1 MSAYVCG
8 NKHKKDKGM
17 SIQPKSDNFRR
28 AFKWVAEERKFS
40 PGKEVKTLVEEA
52 SLKFN
57 LSPKEA
63 EFLIRT
69 LLENE

>member
-1 MSAYVCG
+1 MSV
-8 NKHKKDKGM
+8 
-17 SIQPKSDNFRR
+17 QPKSENIRK

-40 PGKEVKTLVEEA
+40 PGKEVRVLVEEA

-69 LLENE
+69 LLEEK

>member
-1 MSAYVCG
+1 MSV
-8 NKHKKDKGM
+8 
-17 SIQPKSDNFRR
+17 QPKSENFRK

-40 PGKEVKTLVEEA
+40 PGKEVRALVEEA

-69 LLENE
+69 LLEEK